1 MIIPHEKFHLLLL
14 KAFRK
19 IRRYTKNLY
28 WMVVSLINPLFEM
41 NSVNVKVKAQVLAL
55 ILDFFITETIQLVA
69 LIFEQLS

>member
-19 IRRYTKNLY
+19 IRRHTKNLY

-41 NSVNVKVKAQVLAL
+41 NSVKVKVKAQVLAL
-55 ILDFFITETIQLVA
+55 ILDFFITETI
-69 LIFEQLS
+69 